1 MSRRP
6 AHKHHS
12 GILIPAAV
20 LLLCAA
26 GLLISHRMGGDAH
39 VDALLDAIAQ
49 NQTFIASS
57 IALET
62 GIPAPAPA
70 KHTEPVPAKTASDM
84 PEPTM
89 ESSAPPQTDAPSP
102 PLPQDKRD
110 TDIEIRNDAGIAID
124 VHAML
129 KKPIPIHV
137 KQTET
142 PQVLIYHT
150 HATEAYTPSGT
161 DTYQPSG
168 EYRTRDKN
176 QNVVRVGTELAK
188 TLKARGI
195 GVLHITD
202 IFDDPAYNGS
212 YGRSLSAA
220 QKALKKYPDIKVT
233 IDLHRDAIL
242 TKDGKQL
249 RLATAIGGQETAQLM
264 LVVGTDASGL
274 EHPNWR
280 DNMNFAINLQADAN
294 GAYPGLMRDVNLRAQ
309 RFNTHLRSGSLL
321 LECGSSG
328 NTLQEA
334 IRSVQMFGEVL
345 ANRLLA

>member
-6 AHKHHS
+6 ARRHS
-12 GILIPAAV
+12 GILMPAAV

-26 GLLISHRMGGDAH
+26 LLLISHRMGGDAQ

-49 NQTFIASS
+49 NKTFIASS

-62 GIPAPAPA
+62 GIPAPPRVQAASTP
-70 KHTEPVPAKTASDM
+70 KPKTPENP

-89 ESSAPPQTDAPSP
+89 ESAPPPQSDAPA
-102 PLPQDKRD
+102 LPTAQDKRD
-110 TDIEIRNDAGIAID
+110 TNIGIRNDAEIPVDVKSMLENPIA
-124 VHAML
+124 
-129 KKPIPIHV
+129 IHV
-137 KQTET
+137 KQSDT

-150 HATEAYTPSGT
+150 HATEAYTPSGK
-161 DTYQPSG
+161 DTYKPSG
-168 EYRTRDKN
+168 DYRTRDRN
-176 QNVVRVGTELAK
+176 QSVVRVGTELAK
-188 TLKARGI
+188 VLKARGI

-212 YGRSLSAA
+212 YGRSLTAA
-220 QKALKKYPDIKVT
+220 EHALKKYPDIKVT

-242 TKDGKQL
+242 TKDGKQY
-249 RLATAIGGQETAQLM
+249 RVASTIGGQEVAQLM

-274 EHPNWR
+274 AHPHWR
-280 DNMNFAINLQADAN
+280 NNMNFAVNLQADAN
-294 GAYPGLMRDVNLRAQ
+294 GAYPGLMRDVNLRFQ

-334 IRSVQMFGEVL
+334 IRSVQMFGEIL
-345 ANRLLA
+345 ADRLLA

>member
-1 MSRRP
+1 MPRRP

-12 GILIPAAV
+12 GILMPAAV

-26 GLLISHRMGGDAH
+26 VLLISHRMGGDAQ

-62 GIPAPAPA
+62 GIPTPPRAQAAAPA
-70 KHTEPVPAKTASDM
+70 KPKASEDVS
-84 PEPTM
+84 EPTM
-89 ESSAPPQTDAPSP
+89 ESAPPQIDAPTLP
-102 PLPQDKRD
+102 PAQDKRD
-110 TDIEIRNDAGIAID
+110 TDIGIRNDAGIPVD
-124 VHAML
+124 VNAML
-129 KKPIPIHV
+129 KTPIKIHV
-137 KQTET
+137 DQTEK

-150 HATEAYTPSGT
+150 HATEAYTPSGK

-168 EYRTRDKN
+168 EYRTRDRN
-176 QNVVRVGTELAK
+176 QSVVRVGTELAK
-188 TLKARGI
+188 VLKARGI

-212 YGRSLSAA
+212 YGRSLAA
-220 QKALKKYPDIKVT
+220 AEQALKKYPDIKVT

-242 TKDGKQL
+242 TKDGKQF
-249 RLATAIGGQETAQLM
+249 RVASTIGGQDVAQLM

-274 EHPNWR
+274 EHPHWR
-280 DNMNFAINLQADAN
+280 NNMNFAVNLQADAN

-334 IRSVQMFGEVL
+334 IRSVQMFGEIL
-345 ANRLLA
+345 ADRLLA